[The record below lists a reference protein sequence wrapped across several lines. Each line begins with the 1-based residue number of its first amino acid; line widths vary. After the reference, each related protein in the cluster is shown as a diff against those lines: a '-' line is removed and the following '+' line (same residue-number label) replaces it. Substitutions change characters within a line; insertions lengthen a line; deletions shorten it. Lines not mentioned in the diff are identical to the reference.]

1 VTYRRSAF
9 PVFPVALLA
18 TALSLVAC
26 SGTSSTASSSTTQ
39 SSASGS
45 TSTSASAA
53 QSSTL
58 ASSAPSPS
66 ASASSPTVSD
76 VSPGAATDFCSAYK
90 EFKTAVQADTPQA
103 QGAGFRTAAADL
115 RRFAPAEIKKAAGL
129 FADVMDEVGQGV
141 QAGKPNPEVLGSGQS
156 AERRQGLADSLTWI
170 TKNCPA

>member
-1 VTYRRSAF
+1 VTHRRSVY
-9 PVFPVALLA
+9 PVLPVALLA

-39 SSASGS
+39 ASASGS
-45 TSTSASAA
+45 TSTSAS
-53 QSSTL
+53 SSP
-58 ASSAPSPS
+58 ASSAPAPA

-103 QGAGFRTAAADL
+103 QGAGFRTAAADV

-129 FADVMDEVGQGV
+129 FADVMDEVGQAV

-156 AERRQGLADSLTWI
+156 AERRQGLADSISWL